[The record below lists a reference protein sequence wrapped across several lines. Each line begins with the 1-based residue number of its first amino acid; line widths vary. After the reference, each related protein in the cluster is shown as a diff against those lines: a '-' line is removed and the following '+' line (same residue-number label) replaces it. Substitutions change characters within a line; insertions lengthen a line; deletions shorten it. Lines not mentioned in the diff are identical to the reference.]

1 MTTNTTE
8 QSKPFNT
15 PFDSYAC
22 PCDTITGTLAGYD
35 LTARI
40 ERDRVA
46 TIDDFDCH
54 NPDQRVT
61 GCTDDQQA
69 RLIAARRAWFNDQ
82 WFYCGIVISVSRNG
96 VLIDKRAAS
105 LWGFECNYPDGDNAY
120 LLDIANELAGEAVA
134 RANVERARIVAAL
147 A

>member
-1 MTTNTTE
+1 MTTNTT
-8 QSKPFNT
+8 KTAPFTT

-22 PCDTITGTLAGYD
+22 EGDTITGTLAGYD

-40 ERDRVA
+40 VRDDDHK
-46 TIDDFDCH
+46 IDDDDCH

-61 GCTDDQQA
+61 GCDDEQQA
-69 RLIAARRAWFNDQ
+69 KLLEARRAWFDDE

-96 VLIDKRAAS
+96 VLIDNHAAS
-105 LWGFECNYPDGDNAY
+105 LWGIECNYPGGGNAY
-120 LLDIANELAGEAVA
+120 LLDIANELAGEAVE
-134 RANVERARIVAAL
+134 RAEVERARMVAAL